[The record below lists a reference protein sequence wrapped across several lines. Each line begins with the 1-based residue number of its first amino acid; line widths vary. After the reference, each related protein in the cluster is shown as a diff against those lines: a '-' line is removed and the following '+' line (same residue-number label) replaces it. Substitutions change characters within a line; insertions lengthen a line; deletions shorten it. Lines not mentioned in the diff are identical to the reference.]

1 MESKNL
7 EDVCQLQY
15 NNIICHRYKYIMNFI
30 ESVTGGP
37 AHIYSIPDVPKK
49 TIHCLILCNVKAINS
64 YFNKI
69 KGIPL
74 TED

>member
-1 MESKNL
+1 
-7 EDVCQLQY
+7 
-15 NNIICHRYKYIMNFI
+15 MNFI